1 MKKHLLNAF
10 AVALL
15 LIMSAMASAQ
25 PVLGTTKNFV
35 LFSGGGAVSNS
46 GTATLTLLTGDVGT
60 NIGTV
65 LSGFGNVDGVMHE
78 NDAEAHQASTDLIAA
93 RDAIIALESGTLIP
107 HAIGLGGGESLP
119 TGVYFMGA
127 GAAATLGGVLTLTG
141 TSTDKFV
148 FIIDGALSIDG
159 SASVVL
165 TGQVTACN
173 VFWQTNGQISMASG
187 ANVKGT
193 FIAKAGPILMS
204 GATLEGRALALSGA
218 ITVSALKATI
228 PIGCASP
235 NLSPTLLGPA
245 APTNLNSACFVLFSG
260 NGAVTN
266 SVVSTQ
272 FTGDIGTNLGLT
284 TGFTNVT
291 GTVHPTNDATTAA
304 YLTSLT
310 TDYDYLNLLPKD
322 IELLYPPQ
330 FGNNLV
336 LTPHTYL
343 LSGATSLTGDL
354 YLNAQ
359 GNSAARF
366 VIQVNGAFSTASGAK
381 IKLLNQAN
389 AENVYWKVTG
399 AVSIEINSEF
409 KGTIVASAAIDLKS
423 LVDFEGRGL
432 TTSGTITTAAAAVY
446 MPFVCTPTAIKIIDD
461 SNMDGAVT
469 IYPNPSSR
477 SATIR
482 LNNATDVNC
491 YELSIYN
498 AYGKKVMTRTISG
511 ESTTLETGHLPSGI
525 YFYKITG
532 ENKTL
537 FKSGKLVV
545 QK

>member
-1 MKKHLLNAF
+1 MKRHLLNAL

-15 LIMSAMASAQ
+15 LLMPTLASAQ
-25 PVLGTTKNFV
+25 PNLGTTKNFV
-35 LFSGGGAVSNS
+35 LYSGGGAVTNS

-65 LSGFGNVDGVMHE
+65 LSGFGNVDGIMHN
-78 NDAEAHQASTDLIAA
+78 NDAEAHTASTDLITV
-93 RDAIIALESGTLIP
+93 RDEINLLGTGTVTA
-107 HAIGLGGGESLP
+107 HNIGLGGGESLP
-119 TGVYFMGA
+119 AGVYFMGT
-127 GAAATLGGVLTLTG
+127 GAAATLSGVLTLTG

-159 SASVVL
+159 SANVVL
-165 TGQVTACN
+165 TGQVTSCN

-193 FIAKAGPILMS
+193 FIAKSGPILMS
-204 GATLEGRALALSGA
+204 GTTLEGRALALTGA
-218 ITVSALKATI
+218 ITVSALQATI
-228 PIGCASP
+228 PIGCAGTNP
-235 NLSPTLLGPA
+235 SPTLMGPA
-245 APTNLNSACFVLFSG
+245 APTHLNSTCFVLFSG

-266 SVVSTQ
+266 SVVSTP
-272 FTGDIGTNLGLT
+272 FTGDIGTNLGLA

-304 YLTSLT
+304 YVTSLT
-310 TDYDYLNLLPKD
+310 TDYDYLNLLTKD

-330 FGNNLV
+330 LGNNLV

-343 LSGATSLTGDL
+343 LSGATSLTGNL

-366 VIQVNGAFSTASGAK
+366 VIQVSGAFSTAAGAK
-381 IKLLNQAN
+381 IMLLNQAK

-399 AVSIEINSEF
+399 AVSIEISSEF

-432 TTSGTITTAAAAVY
+432 TTSGTVTTAAAAVY
-446 MPFVCTPTAIKIIDD
+446 LPFVCTPTAIRIIDEG
-461 SNMDGAVT
+461 NMDGAVT
-469 IYPNPSSR
+469 IYPNPFSS

-482 LNNATDVNC
+482 VNNASEVNC
-491 YELSIYN
+491 YELGIYN
-498 AYGKKVMTRTISG
+498 ASGKKVMTRTISG
-511 ESTTLETGHLPSGI
+511 QSTTLETGNLPSGI

-532 ENKTL
+532 ENKT